1 MPLTGTRDL
10 STLADT
16 VPLLTSLDTEEWEL
30 KGAQHLQLHYE
41 LGGDRQAL
49 LPPALHPSIP
59 PTLLVN
65 VTHVPDSEVGAFTF
79 ATVRVGC
86 RAGARPRGLLV
97 RGYCDSTAAA
107 SVLRERWGLPLEVA
121 DVQLDPS
128 YARATTSVTVD
139 GTCILAGE
147 LVDPQPITG
156 ADVQYMAT
164 LALARVARDG
174 EETLLLQVDPDYTF
188 DRAQRGRARLT
199 AFAGGGVEPAGRERL
214 APDLGL
220 AHDDRH
226 DAAAAALPDPSGQGS
241 AERGRAPAP
250 AAAGLRIFGAPRVAH
265 AQDRREHL
273 HSVLATLDARLAEL
287 VGCRPRLRTDFDP
300 VPKVPAIYL
309 LSRDGNPVYVGR
321 TRDLRRRLRD
331 HMLPGNDRY
340 TATFAFRLA
349 IEDAKRAGLNVK
361 RKRAELE
368 ADPQF
373 QPLFADAKAR
383 VSNMRVQYVE
393 VDDPIEQTLL
403 EVYVAESLGTKYNS
417 FETH

>member
-10 STLADT
+10 SEIADT
-16 VPLLTSLDTEEWEL
+16 APLLASLETEEWEL

-41 LGGDRQAL
+41 LGGDREAL

-65 VTHVPDSEVGAFTF
+65 VTQVPDSEVGAFTF

-97 RGYCDSTAAA
+97 RGYCDSAAAA

-121 DVQLDPS
+121 DVELDPS

-139 GTCILAGE
+139 GTCVLAGE

-199 AFAGGGVEPAGRERL
+199 AFEAEAWN
-214 APDLGL
+214 
-220 AHDDRH
+220 
-226 DAAAAALPDPSGQGS
+226 LPGAS
-241 AERGRAPAP
+241 ASHPISAS
-250 AAAGLRIFGAPRVAH
+250 LTTV
-265 AQDRREHL
+265 DM
-273 HSVLATLDARLAEL
+273 TL
-287 VGCRPRLRTDFDP
+287 PRLRYLIHPDKDP
-300 VPKVPAIYL
+300 LSAVERLPQPQPA
-309 LSRDGNPVYVGR
+309 
-321 TRDLRRRLRD
+321 
-331 HMLPGNDRY
+331 
-340 TATFAFRLA
+340 
-349 IEDAKRAGLNVK
+349 
-361 RKRAELE
+361 
-368 ADPQF
+368 
-373 QPLFADAKAR
+373 
-383 VSNMRVQYVE
+383 
-393 VDDPIEQTLL
+393 
-403 EVYVAESLGTKYNS
+403 
-417 FETH
+417 

>member
-10 STLADT
+10 SEIADT
-16 VPLLTSLDTEEWEL
+16 APLLASLETEEWEL

-41 LGGDRQAL
+41 LGGDREAL

-65 VTHVPDSEVGAFTF
+65 VTQVPDSEVGAFTF

-97 RGYCDSTAAA
+97 RGYCDSAAA
-107 SVLRERWGLPLEVA
+107 VSVLRERWGLPLEVA

-139 GTCILAGE
+139 GTCVLAGE

-199 AFAGGGVEPAGRERL
+199 AFEAEAWN
-214 APDLGL
+214 
-220 AHDDRH
+220 
-226 DAAAAALPDPSGQGS
+226 LPGAS
-241 AERGRAPAP
+241 ASHPISAS
-250 AAAGLRIFGAPRVAH
+250 LTTV
-265 AQDRREHL
+265 DM
-273 HSVLATLDARLAEL
+273 TL
-287 VGCRPRLRTDFDP
+287 PRLRYLIHPDKDP
-300 VPKVPAIYL
+300 LSAVELLPQPQPA
-309 LSRDGNPVYVGR
+309 
-321 TRDLRRRLRD
+321 
-331 HMLPGNDRY
+331 
-340 TATFAFRLA
+340 
-349 IEDAKRAGLNVK
+349 
-361 RKRAELE
+361 
-368 ADPQF
+368 
-373 QPLFADAKAR
+373 
-383 VSNMRVQYVE
+383 
-393 VDDPIEQTLL
+393 
-403 EVYVAESLGTKYNS
+403 
-417 FETH
+417 

>member
-16 VPLLTSLDTEEWEL
+16 APLLTSLDTEEWEL

-65 VTHVPDSEVGAFTF
+65 VTQVPDSEVGAFTF

-97 RGYCDSTAAA
+97 KGYCDSAAAA
-107 SVLRERWGLPLEVA
+107 SVLRERWGLPLDVA

-139 GTCILAGE
+139 GTCVLAGE

-199 AFAGGGVEPAGRERL
+199 AFEAEAWN
-214 APDLGL
+214 
-220 AHDDRH
+220 
-226 DAAAAALPDPSGQGS
+226 LPGAS
-241 AERGRAPAP
+241 ATHPISAS
-250 AAAGLRIFGAPRVAH
+250 LTTV
-265 AQDRREHL
+265 DM
-273 HSVLATLDARLAEL
+273 TL
-287 VGCRPRLRTDFDP
+287 PRLRYLIHPDKDP
-300 VPKVPAIYL
+300 LSAVEQLPQPQPA
-309 LSRDGNPVYVGR
+309 
-321 TRDLRRRLRD
+321 
-331 HMLPGNDRY
+331 
-340 TATFAFRLA
+340 
-349 IEDAKRAGLNVK
+349 
-361 RKRAELE
+361 
-368 ADPQF
+368 
-373 QPLFADAKAR
+373 
-383 VSNMRVQYVE
+383 
-393 VDDPIEQTLL
+393 
-403 EVYVAESLGTKYNS
+403 
-417 FETH
+417 